1 MAWPLL
7 SQQQQYWLA
16 HVQGCASSG
25 LSMCDY
31 ADRHGFEA
39 QEFYRRK
46 RQLKVLGV
54 LPKQPEVCASVQ
66 GSESFIRAA
75 ISPPERPQSSPSQH
89 DPCRARISLANGITI
104 DVPSGIAV
112 GRA

>member
-25 LSMCDY
+25 LSMRDY

-39 QEFYRRK
+39 QEFYCWK
-46 RQLKVLGV
+46 RHLKTLGV
-54 LPKQPEVCASVQ
+54 LSAPAYSEACAADHEAGPFILETAVAYDKAEKAVRFQCHALRCQRTRSV
-66 GSESFIRAA
+66 RL
-75 ISPPERPQSSPSQH
+75 RSS
-89 DPCRARISLANGITI
+89 
-104 DVPSGIAV
+104 
-112 GRA
+112 